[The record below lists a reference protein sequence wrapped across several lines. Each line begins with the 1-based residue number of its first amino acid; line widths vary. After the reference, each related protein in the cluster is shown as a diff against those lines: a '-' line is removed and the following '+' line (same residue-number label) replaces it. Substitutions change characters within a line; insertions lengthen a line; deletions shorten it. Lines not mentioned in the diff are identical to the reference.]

1 MSTVRTVLSPSTAG
15 TGPPPVRASDAG
27 HRLGGPAR
35 VDVREALPGPAEGA
49 DLAVVRLPG
58 GGGAFGGAATAD
70 RLVGYGATAGVVDGR
85 TYGRPG
91 AEYVFAPEDRGLM
104 NRGLMNLGLMK
115 ASGPWAPGGSTERPP
130 QAAGLGLWAEPDA
143 RTPQRPRATD
153 LESEGDLEGDDK

>member
-15 TGPPPVRASDAG
+15 TGVPPVRASDAG

-35 VDVREALPGPAEGA
+35 VDVREALPDPAEGA

-70 RLVGYGATAGVVDGR
+70 RLVGYGATAGVVHGR

-91 AEYVFAPEDRGLM
+91 AEYVFAPEDR
-104 NRGLMNLGLMK
+104 GLMK

-153 LESEGDLEGDDK
+153 PESEGDLEGDDK